1 MMTAPAAYGFGSS
14 KRVNEARHDR
24 DHKATGPGAYEVHL
38 KNKKS
43 EPAFSMG
50 AKFVEKKNT
59 ATMNPAASMYNLP
72 SKIIE
77 SPGKSFGGKLNYE
90 EKRTQGTI
98 GTGPGGYDHERSMKL
113 RNKNLYYSMGA
124 KLPDLDFKK

>member
-14 KRVNEARHDR
+14 KRVDEVRHDR

-38 KNKKS
+38 KHKKS
-43 EPAFSMG
+43 EPSFSMG
-50 AKFVEKKNT
+50 AKFKEKRRNHPGST
-59 ATMNPAASMYNLP
+59 HILP
-72 SKIIE
+72 SKMIE

-98 GTGPGGYDHERSMKL
+98 GTGPGGYDHEKTIKIK
-113 RNKNLYYSMGA
+113 NKNL
-124 KLPDLDFKK
+124 